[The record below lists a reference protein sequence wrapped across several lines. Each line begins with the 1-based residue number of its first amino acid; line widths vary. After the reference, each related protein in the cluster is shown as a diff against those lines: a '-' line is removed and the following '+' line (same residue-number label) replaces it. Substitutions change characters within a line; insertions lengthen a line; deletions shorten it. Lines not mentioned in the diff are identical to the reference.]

1 MSKTPAIQFQDN
13 LQPQNS
19 NKTKWGVLFAFCYL
33 AFSNVLGFVSYSPIS
48 NNAAFYY
55 SISLNDLFWI
65 GNMYYITFFIF
76 GPLFIPLLEKRLDL
90 CLKLSSILTTLGTWI
105 IWIAESN
112 YATFLWELAKPFI
125 QVYQFV
131 SLQLF
136 IQIKD
141 LSEVWFT
148 AYDRT
153 LATCFGSYATLA
165 GIMVSY
171 TYSSFYFSGFEEQN
185 TVNHKI
191 NNLNLII
198 AILNSLSIP
207 ICFIFIKYKHQSGK
221 QTEDNIKFFYQ
232 FFNIFKNEE
241 FFLDLM
247 AFSFFIGISWVYISI
262 ISLQLYIFGFTQLE
276 VGITGIFFTGSGIL
290 AGIWCSF
297 KLDQEAKQGKQ
308 PNYDIFIKIT
318 TLIGF
323 FALLLEAFTIQY
335 LSIYALI
342 LLNIFNGI
350 GLNVIYPVAIEAFV
364 EKLYPMKSLIVA
376 TWVFGLANLL
386 GFALNYLLIFP
397 VLMEYGLWLTL
408 AILTPFELYFIL
420 FYKSRYRRFELSN

>member
-1 MSKTPAIQFQDN
+1 MSKTQAIQFQGD
-13 LQPQNS
+13 LQPQYT

-48 NNAAFYY
+48 NNAANYY
-55 SISLNDLFWI
+55 QISLNDLFWI

-90 CLKLSSILTTLGTWI
+90 CLKLASILTTLGTWI
-105 IWIAESN
+105 VWVAQSN
-112 YATFLWELAKPFI
+112 YVVCLIGYFFVGISEAFYLGVP
-125 QVYQFV
+125 VY
-131 SLQLF
+131 
-136 IQIKD
+136 

-153 LATCFGSYATLA
+153 LATCFGSYATLS
-165 GIMVSY
+165 GIMISY
-171 TYSSFYFSGFEEQN
+171 TYSSFYFFGIEEQH
-185 TVNHKI
+185 VVDDKI

-207 ICFIFIKYKHQSGK
+207 ICFILIKYKNQLGK
-221 QTEDNIKFFYQ
+221 LTEENNKFFSQ
-232 FFNIFKNEE
+232 FFNIFQKEE
-241 FFLDLM
+241 FFLDLL
-247 AFSFFIGISWVYISI
+247 AFSIFIGISWVYISV

-323 FALLLEAFTIQY
+323 FAILLEAFTIQY
-335 LSIYALI
+335 LSIWALI

-350 GLNVIYPVAIEAFV
+350 GLNVIYPLAIEAFV
-364 EKLYPMKSLIVA
+364 EKLYPIKSLIVA
-376 TWVFGLANLL
+376 TWVFGFANLL
-386 GFALNYLLIFP
+386 GFALNYLLILP
-397 VLMEYGLWLTL
+397 VIMEYGLWLTL